1 MKNTIELTPRRK
13 FKKTVRVKRLPRSGE
28 HARRTG
34 TGDGLPRTAT
44 EAVADVAHGW
54 HVFFV
59 VGVYSTVRIL

>member
-1 MKNTIELTPRRK
+1 MIELTPRRN

-28 HARRTG
+28 HARRTRM
-34 TGDGLPRTAT
+34 GDGLPRMAT

-54 HVFFV
+54 RVFFV